1 MILLSFSSRERIFV
15 KDNPH
20 WWFLRS
26 IEDEKSTKE
35 LKFKAEKIRFGYKA
49 DVSAIREMKF
59 EMTSKGGY
67 EPSSHAGFHLDVLLS
82 MKTSLGKMTYIRAQ
96 QTTAYKS
103 NLAHHPFS
111 DNPWAKNVL
120 HLKLLRTNQKKNI
133 LWQENYM
140 KFGFSVHK

>member
-1 MILLSFSSRERIFV
+1 M

-59 EMTSKGGY
+59 EMTSKGGN
-67 EPSSHAGFHLDVLLS
+67 EPSSHAGLHLGVLLS

-103 NLAHHPFS
+103 NLAHHPFL

-120 HLKLLRTNQKKNI
+120 HFKIVENKSKEEYFMTE
-133 LWQENYM
+133 ENYM
-140 KFGFSVHK
+140 KFGFTVHK

>member
-1 MILLSFSSRERIFV
+1 MILLSFSSIERIFV

-49 DVSAIREMKF
+49 DVSAVGEMKF

-67 EPSSHAGFHLDVLLS
+67 EPSSHAGLHLDVLLS
-82 MKTSLGKMTYIRAQ
+82 MKANLGKMAYIRAH
-96 QTTAYKS
+96 QTTS
-103 NLAHHPFS
+103 
-111 DNPWAKNVL
+111 
-120 HLKLLRTNQKKNI
+120 LLV
-133 LWQENYM
+133 
-140 KFGFSVHK
+140 KFGPPPVFGQPTS